1 MFKHL
6 FLKYKPF
13 NCQMRKWLA
22 LLVQLFICFYSIKS
36 HAFLSD
42 VIEAKKQVEGIAVA
56 AESMVNVL
64 DDIENFQGIEDK
76 YMEYEKEVREF
87 QKTINEYERLGVD
100 VKDFFEFREYES
112 NSLAGQ
118 MDLVKNYI
126 RRTRSLIKSISS
138 LAKSPEAITASEQME
153 TNRTLKALL
162 QDSQTRELRRL
173 RKEIAGQ
180 RVLLERKKKEQEFI
194 NEQYAYINRHSKGRG
209 FGIFHPFQNKNK
221 TENKKRK
228 KFLGLF

>member
-1 MFKHL
+1 MFKCL
-6 FLKYKPF
+6 FSKYNPF

-22 LLVQLFICFYSIKS
+22 LLVQLYICFYSIKS

-42 VIEAKKQVEGIAVA
+42 VIEAKKQIEGIAVA

-64 DDIENFQGIEDK
+64 DDMENFQGIENK

-112 NSLAGQ
+112 NSLSGQ
-118 MDLVKNYI
+118 MNLVKNYI
-126 RRTRSLIKSISS
+126 RRTHSLIKSISS
-138 LAKSPEAITASEQME
+138 LVKSPEAITASEQME
-153 TNRTLKALL
+153 TNRTLRVLL

-221 TENKKRK
+221 KESKKRK

>member
-1 MFKHL
+1 MFKN
-6 FLKYKPF
+6 FIVKDFYF
-13 NCQMRKWLA
+13 RKRLA
-22 LLVQLFICFYSIKS
+22 LLVQLCICFYSIKG

-42 VIEAKKQVEGIAVA
+42 IIEVKKQAEGIAVA
-56 AESMVNVL
+56 AESVVNVL
-64 DDIENFQGIEDK
+64 DDIENFQGIENK

-112 NSLAGQ
+112 NSLGGQ
-118 MDLVKNYI
+118 IDIVKNYI
-126 RRTRSLIKSISS
+126 RRTHSLMKSISS
-138 LAKSPEAITASEQME
+138 LAKSPEAITATEQME

-173 RKEIAGQ
+173 RKEIASQ
-180 RVLLERKKKEQEFI
+180 KVLLERKKKEQEFI
-194 NEQYAYINRHSKGRG
+194 NEQYSYINRHSKEKG